1 MRIECP
7 LCGARDRREFY
18 YAGHASA
25 LERPDPA
32 ASAETWDDY
41 LHIRENLAG
50 VTDDLWH
57 HEAGCGAWLVVTRDT
72 VSHAVLLA
80 RLAKKDKK

>member
-7 LCGARDRREFY
+7 LCGSRDRREFY
-18 YAGHASA
+18 YAGHAGA

-32 ASAETWDDY
+32 ASAEIWDDY

-50 VTDDLWH
+50 VTNDLWH
-57 HEAGCGAWLVVTRDT
+57 HETGCGAWLVVTRDT

-80 RLAKKDKK
+80 RLAKRDKK

>member
-25 LERPDPA
+25 SERPDPA
-32 ASAETWDDY
+32 ASAEIWDDY

-50 VTDDLWH
+50 VTNDLWH
-57 HEAGCGAWLVVTRDT
+57 HETGCGAWLVVTRDT

-80 RLAKKDKK
+80 RLAKRDKK

>member
-18 YAGHASA
+18 YAGHAGA

-32 ASAETWDDY
+32 ASAEIWDDY

-50 VTDDLWH
+50 VTNDLWH
-57 HEAGCGAWLVVTRDT
+57 HETGCGAWLVVTRDT

-80 RLAKKDKK
+80 RLAKRDKK